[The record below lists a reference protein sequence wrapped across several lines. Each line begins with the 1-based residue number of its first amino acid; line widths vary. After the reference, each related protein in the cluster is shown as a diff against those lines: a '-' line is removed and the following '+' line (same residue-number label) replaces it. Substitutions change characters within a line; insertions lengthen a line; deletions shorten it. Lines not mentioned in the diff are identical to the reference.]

1 MGAVEGTLA
10 RRYSGRNTVTSMM
23 QAEPLTRC
31 VRTALLAATLLISA
45 VAGPAFADPVTG
57 PPAPPPGRPAAVSKP
72 AVGQKPLVLVVGDRF
87 AMALADGLDTDPS
100 VIVAR
105 TTGDAFGLT
114 RPGFTESLGTIR
126 ERLSR
131 ANRPALA
138 VMMVGTDDR
147 DALSDASGRYESGTP
162 GWARIYG
169 ERVDAVA
176 KLFHD
181 TSVPLV
187 WVGLPAVRSSSLSAD
202 FVRQN
207 GIIRDRAAKDGAGYV
222 DSFDGFTDDSGRYS
236 PVGPDVDG
244 TSTKL
249 RRADGLG
256 FTRAGSRKLASF
268 LAPEIA
274 RLGRSTAAASANDL
288 ANLTI
293 DRARGFDA
301 ALDVDVNAQIR
312 REAARA
318 AGQPLPMT
326 ATAPQGP
333 AAGPVLPL
341 TAAPTA
347 TDGQLAS
354 LVLPVGTPASA
365 ESGTPKPGRA
375 DDFAWPKP

>member
-10 RRYSGRNTVTSMM
+10 RRYSRRNTVTSIM
-23 QAEPLTRC
+23 QAEPITRS
-31 VRTALLAATLLISA
+31 VRTVLLAATLLILAGRGLA
-45 VAGPAFADPVTG
+45 VADPVPG
-57 PPAPPPGRPAAVSKP
+57 PQVPVAGRPAAAPKSTSS
-72 AVGQKPLVLVVGDRF
+72 QKPLVLVVGDRF
-87 AMALADGLDTDPS
+87 ASALADGLDTDQS

-114 RPGFTESLGTIR
+114 RPGFAEALGTIR

-131 ANRPALA
+131 ASKPALA

-147 DALSDASGRYESGTP
+147 DALSDAAGRYESGTP
-162 GWARIYG
+162 VWTRIYG
-169 ERVDAVA
+169 ERVDAVS

-181 TSVPLV
+181 ATVPLV

-207 GIIRDRAAKDGAGYV
+207 GIIRDRAAKDGASYV

-244 TSTKL
+244 AATKL

-268 LAPEIA
+268 LAPDIA
-274 RLGRSTAAASANDL
+274 RLGRRTAAASANDL
-288 ANLTI
+288 ASLTI

-318 AGQPLPMT
+318 AGQPLPG
-326 ATAPQGP
+326 AAAPQGP

-354 LVLPVGTPASA
+354 LVLPVGAPASA
-365 ESGTPKPGRA
+365 EPGTPKLGRA

>member
-1 MGAVEGTLA
+1 M
-10 RRYSGRNTVTSMM
+10 SMM
-23 QAEPLTRC
+23 QAEPFTRSL
-31 VRTALLAATLLISA
+31 RTALLAAALVVA
-45 VAGPAFADPVTG
+45 VGSRPADADPVPG
-57 PPAPPPGRPAAVSKP
+57 PQAPSPARAAAAPKPVS
-72 AVGQKPLVLVVGDRF
+72 GQKPIVLVVGDRF
-87 AMALADGLDTDPS
+87 ATALADGLETDAS
-100 VIVAR
+100 VTVAR

-114 RPGFTESLGTIR
+114 RPGFADSLGTIR
-126 ERLSR
+126 ERLTR
-131 ANRPALA
+131 ANKPALA
-138 VMMVGTDDR
+138 AMMVGTDDR
-147 DALSDASGRYESGTP
+147 DPLSDASGRFDAGTA

-169 ERVDAVA
+169 ERVDAVS

-181 TSVPLV
+181 AGVPLV
-187 WVGLPAVRSSSLSAD
+187 WVGLPAVRSSDLSAD

-207 GIIRDRAAKDGAGYV
+207 GIIRDRAAKDGASYV

-244 TSTKL
+244 TAAKL

-268 LAPEIA
+268 LAPDIA

-318 AGQPLPMT
+318 AGQPMPT
-326 ATAPQGP
+326 AQAAPQGP

-341 TAAPTA
+341 TAAPVA

-354 LVLPVGTPASA
+354 LVLPTGAPVAADSQL
-365 ESGTPKPGRA
+365 PKPGRA